1 MANFSISIM
10 HIVCKKDKGFTLI
23 ELLVVVAII
32 GILAAVGVVAYN
44 GYTASARKAVAQTNF
59 DMVVKTLTF
68 EYNFCLMGTETHILN
83 RADGNKPAI
92 ECDKALTNLEDGVRA
107 FHPIFN
113 SMNIRNPHNNPVS
126 GKVGEFDVNVGAYT
140 ESMIRSNHNQFKNST
155 WPGLIHIT
163 SISPNQS
170 QKSIAVYTKTG
181 PNEPL
186 IHKVIILE

>member
-1 MANFSISIM
+1 M
-10 HIVCKKDKGFTLI
+10 KQKGFTLI

-59 DMVVKTLTF
+59 DMVVKTITYEL
-68 EYNFCLMGTETHILN
+68 NFCLWGSETHILN
-83 RADGNKPAI
+83 RAAATNINPRGTPII
-92 ECDKALTNLEDGVRA
+92 ECVEALSDLEDGVRS

-113 SMNIRNPHNNPVS
+113 SMGIRNPHNNPIS
-126 GKVGEFDVNVGAYT
+126 GKVGEYDVNVGAYT
-140 ESMIRSNHNQFKNST
+140 ESMIKSNHSQFKGSS

-163 SISPNQS
+163 SISPNKS

-186 IHKVIILE
+186 IYKVIILE

>member
-1 MANFSISIM
+1 MKQKA
-10 HIVCKKDKGFTLI
+10 FTLI

-59 DMVVKTLTF
+59 DMVVKTITYELK
-68 EYNFCLMGTETHILN
+68 FCLWGSETHILN
-83 RADGNKPAI
+83 RAAATIINPRGTPII

-107 FHPIFN
+107 FGPIFN
-113 SMNIRNPHNNPVS
+113 SMNIRNPHNNPIS
-126 GKVGEFDVNVGAYT
+126 GKAGEYSVNVGAYT
-140 ESMIRSNHNQFKNST
+140 LSMINRNHTQVKGST

-163 SISPNQS
+163 SISPNKS
-170 QKSIAVYTKTG
+170 QKSIAVYTRTG
-181 PNEPL
+181 PDEPL

>member
-1 MANFSISIM
+1 MSNKI
-10 HIVCKKDKGFTLI
+10 KGFTLI

-44 GYTASARKAVAQTNF
+44 GYTASARKAIAQTNF

-113 SMNIRNPHNNPVS
+113 SMNIRNPYNNPVS

-140 ESMIRSNHNQFKNST
+140 ESMIRSNHNQFKDST

-163 SISPNQS
+163 SISPNKS

-181 PNEPL
+181 PDEPL
-186 IHKVIILE
+186 IYKVIILE